1 MSNKETIPLKP
12 RPSKIE
18 LNNTIITQID
28 SQLSAEKEKLINSMN
43 FQQSQDDIDK
53 MAKNIKGDIK
63 NLSVLIKSIIDK
75 HHRDYI
81 LTFSSFM
88 DTVRRD
94 LKIKLEQMEKIEEE
108 KRKVNDIK
116 YIKCERDYFRIES
129 IRMHNLSKELS
140 TKIDDMSLR
149 MKILTDEVN
158 AVTMKW
164 RESETI
170 NKQMA
175 KELEQNVKAQK
186 EIQNEMIQMKEFIQ
200 KTAEDNSNIENTIR
214 REEEKEENYKER
226 SMVLVEKL
234 KNELKK
240 EKLRN
245 HKLFTEMNNLLKEKS
260 KIENIFIDCVEET
273 RKSILNRR
281 IKTKFDQRMVKSNSM
296 KNINAIDTKYE
307 SFLPSDKRV
316 ILESFLFNDE
326 ISAIIKEALVLK
338 PSKPT
343 EPQNVTTN
351 SVYKLNLPRAES
363 TSNLRG
369 NSMLNGFRSMKRS
382 NMNNFI
388 QGLNYKTF
396 QLPKNLNH

>member
-200 KTAEDNSNIENTIR
+200 KTAEDNSYIQNTIR

-338 PSKPT
+338 PSKLT

-351 SVYKLNLPRAES
+351 SIYKLNLPRAES

>member
-200 KTAEDNSNIENTIR
+200 KTAEDNSNIQNTIR

-351 SVYKLNLPRAES
+351 SIYKLNLPRAES

-388 QGLNYKTF
+388 QGLNSKTF

>member
-200 KTAEDNSNIENTIR
+200 KTAEDNSYIQNTIR

-351 SVYKLNLPRAES
+351 SIYKLNLPRAES

-369 NSMLNGFRSMKRS
+369 KSMLNGFRSMKRS
-382 NMNNFI
+382 NMSNFI

>member
-200 KTAEDNSNIENTIR
+200 KTAEDNSYIQDTIR

-351 SVYKLNLPRAES
+351 SIYKLNLPRAES

>member
-200 KTAEDNSNIENTIR
+200 KTAEDNSYIQNTIR

-281 IKTKFDQRMVKSNSM
+281 IKAKFDQRMVKSNSM

-351 SVYKLNLPRAES
+351 SIYKLNLPRAES

-388 QGLNYKTF
+388 QGLNSKTF

>member
-200 KTAEDNSNIENTIR
+200 KTAEDNSYIQNTIR

-338 PSKPT
+338 SSKPT

-351 SVYKLNLPRAES
+351 SIYKLNLPRAES

-388 QGLNYKTF
+388 QGLNSKTF

>member
-129 IRMHNLSKELS
+129 IRMHNLSKDLS

-200 KTAEDNSNIENTIR
+200 KTAEDNSYIQNTIR

-351 SVYKLNLPRAES
+351 SIYKLNLPRAES

-388 QGLNYKTF
+388 QGLNSKTF

>member
-1 MSNKETIPLKP
+1 MCYKA
-12 RPSKIE
+12 
-18 LNNTIITQID
+18 NTKKW
-28 SQLSAEKEKLINSMN
+28 A
-43 FQQSQDDIDK
+43 
-53 MAKNIKGDIK
+53 
-63 NLSVLIKSIIDK
+63 
-75 HHRDYI
+75 
-81 LTFSSFM
+81 
-88 DTVRRD
+88 
-94 LKIKLEQMEKIEEE
+94 
-108 KRKVNDIK
+108 DIK

-140 TKIDDMSLR
+140 AKIDDMSLR

-234 KNELKK
+234 KSELKK

-281 IKTKFDQRMVKSNSM
+281 IKTKLDQRMVKSNSM
-296 KNINAIDTKYE
+296 KNFNAIDTKYE
-307 SFLPSDKRV
+307 TFLPSDKRA

-326 ISAIIKEALVLK
+326 ISAIIKEALILK

-351 SVYKLNLPRAES
+351 SICKLNLPRAES

-369 NSMLNGFRSMKRS
+369 NNMLNGFRSMKRS

-388 QGLNYKTF
+388 QGLN
-396 QLPKNLNH
+396 

>member
-200 KTAEDNSNIENTIR
+200 KTAEDNSYIQNTIR

-351 SVYKLNLPRAES
+351 SIYKLNLPRAES

-369 NSMLNGFRSMKRS
+369 NSILNGFRSMKRS

-388 QGLNYKTF
+388 QGLNSKTF

>member
-1 MSNKETIPLKP
+1 M
-12 RPSKIE
+12 
-18 LNNTIITQID
+18 
-28 SQLSAEKEKLINSMN
+28 
-43 FQQSQDDIDK
+43 
-53 MAKNIKGDIK
+53 
-63 NLSVLIKSIIDK
+63 
-75 HHRDYI
+75 
-81 LTFSSFM
+81 
-88 DTVRRD
+88 
-94 LKIKLEQMEKIEEE
+94 
-108 KRKVNDIK
+108 
-116 YIKCERDYFRIES
+116 RI
-129 IRMHNLSKELS
+129 
-140 TKIDDMSLR
+140 
-149 MKILTDEVN
+149 
-158 AVTMKW
+158 
-164 RESETI
+164 
-170 NKQMA
+170 
-175 KELEQNVKAQK
+175 
-186 EIQNEMIQMKEFIQ
+186 
-200 KTAEDNSNIENTIR
+200 
-214 REEEKEENYKER
+214 Y
-226 SMVLVEKL
+226 
-234 KNELKK
+234 
-240 EKLRN
+240 

-351 SVYKLNLPRAES
+351 SIYKLNLPRAES

-388 QGLNYKTF
+388 QGLNSKTF

>member
-200 KTAEDNSNIENTIR
+200 KTAEDNSYIQNTIR

-338 PSKPT
+338 HSKPT

-351 SVYKLNLPRAES
+351 SIYKLNLPRAES

-369 NSMLNGFRSMKRS
+369 KSMLNGFRSMKRS

>member
-200 KTAEDNSNIENTIR
+200 KTAEDNSYIQNTIR

-307 SFLPSDKRV
+307 TFLPSDKRV

-351 SVYKLNLPRAES
+351 SIYKLNLPRAES

>member
-12 RPSKIE
+12 RTSKIE

-200 KTAEDNSNIENTIR
+200 KTAEDNSYIQNTIR

-281 IKTKFDQRMVKSNSM
+281 IKAKFDQRMVKSNSM

-351 SVYKLNLPRAES
+351 SIDKLNLPRAES

>member
-200 KTAEDNSNIENTIR
+200 KTAEDNSYIQNTIR

-343 EPQNVTTN
+343 EPQNATTN
-351 SVYKLNLPRAES
+351 SIYKLNLPRAES

>member
-108 KRKVNDIK
+108 KRKANDIK

-200 KTAEDNSNIENTIR
+200 KTAEDNSYIQNTIR

-351 SVYKLNLPRAES
+351 SIYKLNLPRAES

-388 QGLNYKTF
+388 QGLNSKTF

>member
-1 MSNKETIPLKP
+1 MSIKDPIPLKP
-12 RPSKIE
+12 RPSKLE

-28 SQLSAEKEKLINSMN
+28 SQLSQEKEKLINSMN

-140 TKIDDMSLR
+140 AKIDDMSLR

-234 KNELKK
+234 KSELKK

-281 IKTKFDQRMVKSNSM
+281 IKTKLDQRMVKSNSM
-296 KNINAIDTKYE
+296 KNFNAIDTKYE
-307 SFLPSDKRV
+307 SFLPSDKRA

-326 ISAIIKEALVLK
+326 ISAIIKEALILK

-351 SVYKLNLPRAES
+351 SICKLNLPRAES

-369 NSMLNGFRSMKRS
+369 NNMLNGFRSMKRS

>member
-200 KTAEDNSNIENTIR
+200 KTAEDNSYIQNTIR

-351 SVYKLNLPRAES
+351 SIYKLNLPRAES

-369 NSMLNGFRSMKRS
+369 NSMFNGFRSMKRS

>member
-200 KTAEDNSNIENTIR
+200 KTAEDNSYIQNTIR
-214 REEEKEENYKER
+214 REEEKEDNSKER
-226 SMVLVEKL
+226 SMFSVEKL

-245 HKLFTEMNNLLKEKS
+245 HQLFTEMNNLLKEKS

>member
-200 KTAEDNSNIENTIR
+200 KTAEDNSYIQNTIR

-226 SMVLVEKL
+226 SMVLIEKL

-351 SVYKLNLPRAES
+351 SIYKLNLPRAES

>member
-200 KTAEDNSNIENTIR
+200 KTAEDNSYIQSTIR

-351 SVYKLNLPRAES
+351 SIYKLNLPRAES

>member
-200 KTAEDNSNIENTIR
+200 KTAEDNSYIQNTIR

-351 SVYKLNLPRAES
+351 SIYKLNLPRAES

>member
-43 FQQSQDDIDK
+43 FQQSQEDIDK

-200 KTAEDNSNIENTIR
+200 KTAEDNSYIQNTIR

-351 SVYKLNLPRAES
+351 SIYKLNLPRAES

>member
-200 KTAEDNSNIENTIR
+200 KTAEDNSYIQNTVR

-351 SVYKLNLPRAES
+351 SIYKLNLPRAES

-388 QGLNYKTF
+388 QGLNSKTF

>member
-200 KTAEDNSNIENTIR
+200 KTAEDNSYIQNTIR

-351 SVYKLNLPRAES
+351 SIYKLNLPRAES

-369 NSMLNGFRSMKRS
+369 KSMLNGFRSMKRS

-388 QGLNYKTF
+388 QGLNSKTF

>member
-200 KTAEDNSNIENTIR
+200 KTAEDNSYIQNTIR

-338 PSKPT
+338 SSKPT

-351 SVYKLNLPRAES
+351 SIYKLNLPRAES

>member
-12 RPSKIE
+12 RHSKLE

-28 SQLSAEKEKLINSMN
+28 SQLSQEKEKLINSMN

-140 TKIDDMSLR
+140 AKIDDMSLR

-186 EIQNEMIQMKEFIQ
+186 EIQNEMLQMKEFIQ

-226 SMVLVEKL
+226 SIVLVET
-234 KNELKK
+234 KK
-240 EKLRN
+240 RALEYEREEI
-245 HKLFTEMNNLLKEKS
+245 HKGAVNAMINVGRRYIITGS
-260 KIENIFIDCVEET
+260 KDTWINIW
-273 RKSILNRR
+273 
-281 IKTKFDQRMVKSNSM
+281 
-296 KNINAIDTKYE
+296 KY
-307 SFLPSDKRV
+307 
-316 ILESFLFNDE
+316 
-326 ISAIIKEALVLK
+326 
-338 PSKPT
+338 
-343 EPQNVTTN
+343 
-351 SVYKLNLPRAES
+351 
-363 TSNLRG
+363 
-369 NSMLNGFRSMKRS
+369 
-382 NMNNFI
+382 
-388 QGLNYKTF
+388 
-396 QLPKNLNH
+396 

>member
-63 NLSVLIKSIIDK
+63 NLSALIKSIIDK

-200 KTAEDNSNIENTIR
+200 KTAEDNSYIQNTIR

-351 SVYKLNLPRAES
+351 SIYKLNLPRAES

-369 NSMLNGFRSMKRS
+369 KSMLNGFRSMKRS

>member
-140 TKIDDMSLR
+140 SKIDDMSLR

-200 KTAEDNSNIENTIR
+200 KTAEDNSYIQNTIR

-351 SVYKLNLPRAES
+351 SIYKLNLPRAES

-369 NSMLNGFRSMKRS
+369 KSMLNGFRSMKRS

>member
-200 KTAEDNSNIENTIR
+200 KTAEDNSYIQNTIR

-351 SVYKLNLPRAES
+351 SIYKLNLPRAES

-388 QGLNYKTF
+388 QGLNSKTF

>member
-53 MAKNIKGDIK
+53 MAKNIKADIK

-200 KTAEDNSNIENTIR
+200 KTAEDNSYIQNTIR

-351 SVYKLNLPRAES
+351 SIYKLNLPRAES

-388 QGLNYKTF
+388 QGLNSKTF

>member
-351 SVYKLNLPRAES
+351 SIYKLNLPRAES

>member
-200 KTAEDNSNIENTIR
+200 KTAEDNSYIQNTIR

-343 EPQNVTTN
+343 EPQNATTN
-351 SVYKLNLPRAES
+351 SIYKLNLPRAES

-369 NSMLNGFRSMKRS
+369 KSMLNGFRSMKRS

>member
-200 KTAEDNSNIENTIR
+200 KTAEDNSYIQDTIR

-369 NSMLNGFRSMKRS
+369 KSMLNGFRSMKRS

>member
-200 KTAEDNSNIENTIR
+200 KTAEDNSYIQSTIR

-343 EPQNVTTN
+343 DPQNVTTN
-351 SVYKLNLPRAES
+351 SIYKLNLPRAES

>member
-200 KTAEDNSNIENTIR
+200 KTAEDNSNIQDTIR

-351 SVYKLNLPRAES
+351 SIYKLNLPRAES

>member
-200 KTAEDNSNIENTIR
+200 KTAEDNSYIQNTIR

-281 IKTKFDQRMVKSNSM
+281 IKAKFDQRMVKSNSM

-351 SVYKLNLPRAES
+351 SIYKLNLPRAES

>member
-200 KTAEDNSNIENTIR
+200 KTAEDNSYIQNTIR

-351 SVYKLNLPRAES
+351 SVYTLNLPRAES

-369 NSMLNGFRSMKRS
+369 KSMLNGFRSMKRS

-388 QGLNYKTF
+388 QGLNSKTF

>member
-200 KTAEDNSNIENTIR
+200 KTAEDNSYIQNTIR

-351 SVYKLNLPRAES
+351 SIYKLNLPRAES

-369 NSMLNGFRSMKRS
+369 KSMLNGFRSMKRS